1 MGENE
6 SMRVAFI
13 SNEKAAGCREALEAV
28 DQALRKLGAEVF
40 SPIDIREVSSKQAD
54 SQIAASDVVI
64 ALGGD
69 GTIIHAAKR
78 AAQFHRPILG
88 INGGHLGFMAGLET
102 DELDQLPALI
112 SGRYTTEKRMLLEV
126 VVEQPEGTQRFLAM
140 NEAVVSRGALSRLI
154 ELDLLNGTEPV
165 MTYRADGVIVAT
177 PTGSTAYSLS
187 AGGPIVDPALDCLLL
202 TPVCP
207 HSLYSRSYIFHAE
220 AHLTIR
226 PRIPA
231 DTPVYLTI
239 DGEDGMVISHQD
251 TLVITRAPVEAS
263 LIKIKK
269 SSFYDVLNQ
278 KLINR
283 R

>member
-1 MGENE
+1 
-6 SMRVAFI
+6 MRVAFI

-28 DQALRKLGAEVF
+28 DHALRKLGAEVF